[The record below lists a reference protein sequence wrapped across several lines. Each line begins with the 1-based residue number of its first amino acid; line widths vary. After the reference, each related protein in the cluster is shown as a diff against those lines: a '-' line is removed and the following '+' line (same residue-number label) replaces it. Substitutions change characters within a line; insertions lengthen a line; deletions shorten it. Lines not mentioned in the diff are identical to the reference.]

1 MKRFVLWVAAATLL
15 LLAASSRPVVLADEP
30 NAESSSPNF
39 VVIFADDLGYGDLGC
54 FGNSIHRTPN
64 IDQLAED
71 GVRLT
76 SFYGAPCCTPSR
88 AQLMT
93 GCYARRV
100 GLNDGPQAWVLLPKD
115 PIGLNRDERTVAEL
129 LKTCGYRTAC
139 IGKWHLGDQPP
150 FMPAQHG
157 FDDYFGL
164 PYSNDMWPPFNESD
178 DPKMVALR
186 EKFNHAPLPLMRGE
200 KVLQAVKDQSILT
213 AQYTE
218 EAVGFLRRNA
228 DRRFF
233 LYMPHT
239 AVHVP
244 LYPGKAFLGKS
255 ANGRYGDWVEELD
268 WSVGRIAAVLNEL
281 GLADDTL
288 LIFTS
293 DNGASNRWG
302 GTNQP
307 LSGAKGSTLEG
318 GIRVPFLARWPGH
331 IPPGSVTDEIA
342 SVLDILPTF
351 AAICGAELPSDRAI
365 DGRDISSLLTA
376 PAEATSP
383 HQAFHCFS
391 RKRLEAVRSGPWKL
405 HLRNGKLYC
414 LSQDVSETI
423 DVAVDNP
430 EVVSRLTHFADQ
442 MRGDLGDGTE
452 RFPGVSQRSPGRVPD
467 PRRLIGHDGTIAA
480 DVR

>member
-1 MKRFVLWVAAATLL
+1 MKRFLLRVVVALF
-15 LLAASSRPVVLADEP
+15 LLAGTSCICGLADEP
-30 NAESSSPNF
+30 SAGSTRPNF

-54 FGNSIHRTPN
+54 FGNSAHRTPN
-64 IDQLAED
+64 IDQLAAE

-115 PIGLNRDERTVAEL
+115 PIGLNREELTLAEV
-129 LKTCGYRTAC
+129 LKAHGYRTAC

-150 FMPAQHG
+150 FMPTKHG
-157 FDDYFGL
+157 FDEYFGL

-186 EKFNHAPLPLMRGE
+186 KKFNHGPLPLMRGE
-200 KVLQAVKDQSILT
+200 KVLHAVEDQSVLT
-213 AQYTE
+213 AQYTD
-218 EAVGFLRRNA
+218 EAIGFLRRNA
-228 DRRFF
+228 DRPFF

-244 LYPGKAFLGKS
+244 LYPGKPFVGKS

-268 WSVGRIAAVLNEL
+268 WSVGRLMATLDEL
-281 GLADDTL
+281 GLSDNTL
-288 LIFTS
+288 VVFTS

-302 GTNQP
+302 GTNHP

-318 GIRVPFLARWPGH
+318 GIRVPFVARWPQH
-331 IPPGSVTDEIA
+331 IPPASKTDEVA
-342 SVLDILPTF
+342 SVLDLLPTF
-351 AAICGAELPSDRAI
+351 AAICGSEIESERVI
-365 DGRDISSLLTA
+365 DGRNVSALLTN
-376 PAEATSP
+376 PASPRSP
-383 HQAFHCFS
+383 HDAFYYFS

-405 HLRNGKLYC
+405 HLRSGRLYD
-414 LSQDVSETI
+414 LSR
-423 DVAVDNP
+423 DVAESHDVAAGHPD
-430 EVVSRLTHFADQ
+430 VVSQMKKLADR
-442 MRGDLGDGTE
+442 MREDLGDGSQQY
-452 RFPGVSQRSPGRVPD
+452 PGVNQRAPGQVPS
-467 PRRLIGHDGTIAA
+467 PRRLIEHDGTIAA
-480 DVR
+480 DER